1 MVGMLIVKEASKW
14 NNNCLPQIISDAIT
28 NLRNMSEYSEMK
40 TEHLINE
47 MVSLCL
53 EVPPELAQEIGSRDN
68 AISFLS
74 NILQGDEYWDHG
86 GPGDGWAPYHVIHIL
101 PLIKSKEALELLLE
115 STRDELDLLDGWI
128 TESIPTLLGA
138 FGESAIERLK
148 EWVLDE
154 KLDLYIRGSIATALN
169 VIAHQHPDTKE
180 EIKSFLSKLLEDT
193 NDPTFAAF
201 LIDEL
206 LSFKD
211 TNFLPQVQK
220 AFEDER
226 IDTDVITQDNVDWVF
241 NLPEE
246 RQSYFKFMRSPL
258 EHFSRENIRYL
269 RKISYPEKETPE
281 KKTKGKVGRNDPCPC
296 GSGKKYKKC
305 CMKL

>member
-1 MVGMLIVKEASKW
+1 M
-14 NNNCLPQIISDAIT
+14 N
-28 NLRNMSEYSEMK
+28 
-40 TEHLINE
+40 TELLINE

-53 EVPPELAQEIGSRDN
+53 DVPPELAQEIGSRDN

-74 NILQGDEYWDHG
+74 HILQNDEYWDHG

-101 PLIKSKEALELLLE
+101 PLIKTNEALELLLE
-115 STRDELDLLDGWI
+115 TTREKLDLLDGWI
-128 TESIPTLLGA
+128 TESIPALLAA

-169 VIAHQHPDTKE
+169 VIAHQYLDKKE
-180 EIKSFLSKLLEDT
+180 EIKAFLSKFLEDT

-211 TNFLPQVQK
+211 AKFLPQVQR

-226 IDTDVITQDNVDWVF
+226 IDTEVISGDDVDWVF
-241 NLPEE
+241 NLPEKE
-246 RQSYFKFMRSPL
+246 QSYFKFMRSPL
-258 EHFSRENIRYL
+258 EHFSRENISYL
-269 RKISYPEKETPE
+269 RKISYPEKESPA
-281 KKTKGKVGRNDPCPC
+281 KKTKVKIGRNDPCPC

-305 CMKL
+305 CMEK

>member
-1 MVGMLIVKEASKW
+1 
-14 NNNCLPQIISDAIT
+14 
-28 NLRNMSEYSEMK
+28 MSRYKEMK
-40 TEHLINE
+40 TEHLIQE

-74 NILQGDEYWDHG
+74 DILHGDEYWDHG

-101 PLIKSKEALELLLE
+101 TLLKTKEALELLLE
-115 STRDELDLLDGWI
+115 TTRNKLDLLDGWI
-128 TESIPTLLGA
+128 TESIPTLLAA
-138 FGESAIERLK
+138 FGESAIERLE

-154 KLDLYIRGSIATALN
+154 KLDLYFRGSIATALN
-169 VIAHQHPDTKE
+169 VIAHQHSDKTE
-180 EIKSFLSKLLEDT
+180 EIKTFLSKLLEDT

-211 TNFLPQVQK
+211 PKFLPQVRK
-220 AFEDER
+220 ALEDER
-226 IDTDVITQDNVDWVF
+226 IDTDVINEHIVEWLF
-241 NLPEE
+241 NLPEKE
-246 RQSYFKFMRSPL
+246 KSYFKFMESPL
-258 EHFSRENIRYL
+258 EHFSRENISYL
-269 RKISYPEKETPE
+269 RKISYPEKETPA
-281 KKTKGKVGRNDPCPC
+281 KKTKVKVGRNDPCPC

-305 CMKL
+305 CMKT

>member
-1 MVGMLIVKEASKW
+1 M
-14 NNNCLPQIISDAIT
+14 T
-28 NLRNMSEYSEMK
+28 MSEYSEMP
-40 TEHLINE
+40 TEHLIQE

-74 NILQGDEYWDHG
+74 DILQGDEYWNHG

-101 PLIKSKEALELLLE
+101 PLIKTNEALELLLE
-115 STRDELDLLDGWI
+115 TTRDELDLLDGWI

-148 EWVLDE
+148 ELVLDE

-169 VIAHQHPDTKE
+169 VIAHQHPDRNE
-180 EIKSFLSKLLEDT
+180 EITAFLSKLLEDT
-193 NDPTFAAF
+193 NDQTFAAF

-211 TNFLPQVQK
+211 PNFLPQVRK
-220 AFEDER
+220 AFEDGR
-226 IDTDVITQDNVDWVF
+226 IDTEVISGDDVDWVF
-241 NLPEE
+241 NLPEKE
-246 RQSYFKFMRSPL
+246 QSYFKFMESPL
-258 EHFSRENIRYL
+258 EHFSRENISYL
-269 RKISYPEKETPE
+269 RKISYPEKETPA

-305 CMKL
+305 CMVN